1 MGGLQTMQSDL
12 DSGLLPNVSPMPT
25 GRFGSKLSR
34 SRENSGVTP
43 IPFADSLQQSNAYR
57 PGMNRVISDQS
68 LTKVYG

>member
-1 MGGLQTMQSDL
+1 MHSTL

-34 SRENSGVTP
+34 SRANPGVTP
-43 IPFADSLQQSNAYR
+43 ILFADSLQESNAYR
-57 PGMNRVISDQS
+57 PGMSRVMSDQS